1 MEPVPRWRTGD
12 LVVAVTLVSAMVLAA
27 VLGRQVPLGTRA
39 AAVAAAAGLLVL
51 VVRRRRPVAALAGVM
66 AVVLVEDVLSAR
78 AASAPSFLALMVATY
93 SLGRYASRRSA
104 AVAFP
109 LAAGGVVLA
118 QSLSPPTQ
126 FSRASS
132 MTFFVAILVLGPG
145 VTGAVVR
152 VRADLGEQLRVAAE
166 RLRTARAA
174 RIAGAVVREHDRI
187 SLDLETVMVRG
198 LDQMRGPA
206 AARDLS
212 EVTQLEH
219 VARETLA
226 QMRGLLVRL
235 RADEHAGPQMDRPVP
250 DLRARIAAALAAD
263 AASPQSPVAAPGRW
277 TLWSARQ
284 GDWALAALGCA
295 LAAGLAATRPWPGR
309 LLGAAIALPLAL
321 LRRFPFTAA
330 GLSLAAFVGYSIVA
344 RPADPFTGQP
354 PTAVLIV
361 VPLVTAAVCPLP
373 RAVTALLG
381 CLTGGAIAV
390 LADPAARFHVLTAPT
405 AAAVAVGA
413 WAAGRVLRQ
422 AGETLAALTDTT
434 RQIEQEQADSARRSA
449 ARERARIARELHNAV
464 GHALTII
471 VMQATAARRVWTS
484 APDLA
489 HDHATVLRDT
499 TAQTLDDLYLL
510 VLSLAIGGP
519 QTTPG
524 PGPGHAVAALTRA
537 PRGPH
542 PPTASQCSPTGP
554 APAGSPSR
562 SVPRARHPRLLPSWT
577 RPPTALS
584 RKRSP
589 TPPGTPLAR
598 PCASPSATPPM
609 APRCR
614 SPTTRRH
621 GPRTPSPA
629 PAMASAAC
637 ASAPRNAAAR
647 YTPNRDETA
656 ASRSVRSCT
665 VKRVQSPR
673 QAAQPS
679 SQTPCQCRRSGEHQ
693 GPARRRPAPRTGRAA
708 HDPGR

>member
-295 LAAGLAATRPWPGR
+295 LAAGLAATRPWPGPA

-422 AGETLAALTDTT
+422 AGQTLAALTDTT

-449 ARERARIARELHNAV
+449 ARERARIARELHDAV

-537 PRGPH
+537 PRGPQLADRIAMLADRARACGIPVEIRTEGQASPLAPVLDQAAYRIVQEAVTNAARH
-542 PPTASQCSPTGP
+542 APGAAVRVTISHTADGATLQIANDPASRPAHTLTGSGHGIRGMRERAAECGGTLHAEPGRDGSFTVRAVLHRQTGP
-554 APAGSPSR
+554 VAAPG
-562 SVPRARHPRLLPSWT
+562 
-577 RPPTALS
+577 
-584 RKRSP
+584 
-589 TPPGTPLAR
+589 
-598 PCASPSATPPM
+598 
-609 APRCR
+609 
-614 SPTTRRH
+614 
-621 GPRTPSPA
+621 
-629 PAMASAAC
+629 
-637 ASAPRNAAAR
+637 
-647 YTPNRDETA
+647 
-656 ASRSVRSCT
+656 
-665 VKRVQSPR
+665 
-673 QAAQPS
+673 
-679 SQTPCQCRRSGEHQ
+679 
-693 GPARRRPAPRTGRAA
+693 RPAVEPNAMPVQEVR
-708 HDPGR
+708 

>member
-1 MEPVPRWRTGD
+1 MEPMPRWRIGD
-12 LVVAVTLVSAMVLAA
+12 LVVAVTLVFAMVLAA
-27 VLGRQVPLGTRA
+27 LLGRQVPLGTRA

-66 AVVLVEDVLSAR
+66 AVVLAEDVLSAR

-132 MTFFVAILVLGPG
+132 MTFFVAILVLAPG

-152 VRADLGEQLRVAAE
+152 VRADLGERLRVAAD
-166 RLRTARAA
+166 RLREARAA
-174 RIAGAVVREHDRI
+174 QIAGAVAREHDRI

-206 AARDLS
+206 AARDLP

-235 RADEHAGPQMDRPVP
+235 RADEHPGPQLDRSVP
-250 DLRARIAAALAAD
+250 DLRARIAAALTAD
-263 AASPQSPVAAPGRW
+263 AASPRSPVGAPGRW

-295 LAAGLAATRPWPGR
+295 LAAALAATRPWPGPA
-309 LLGAAIALPLAL
+309 LLGAAIALPLAW
-321 LRRFPFTAA
+321 LRRFPFTAG
-330 GLSLAAFVGYSIVA
+330 GLSLAAFVGFSIVA

-361 VPLVTAAVCPLP
+361 IPLVTAAVCPLP
-373 RAVTALLG
+373 RAVTALLS
-381 CLTGGAIAV
+381 CLAGGAIAV

-405 AAAVAVGA
+405 AAAVAAGA
-413 WAAGRVLRQ
+413 WAAGRVLHQ
-422 AGETLAALTDTT
+422 AGQTLAALTDTT
-434 RQIEQEQADSARRSA
+434 RQIEQEQADSARRNA
-449 ARERARIARELHNAV
+449 ARERARIARELHDAV

-519 QTTPG
+519 QTTPD
-524 PGPGHAVAALTRA
+524 PEHAVAALTRA
-537 PRGPH
+537 PRGPQLADRIAVLADRARACGI
-542 PPTASQCSPTGP
+542 PVEIRTEGQASPP
-554 APAGSPSR
+554 APVLDQAAYR
-562 SVPRARHPRLLPSWT
+562 IVQEAVTNAARHAPGGAVRVSISHTADRATLQIANDPAS
-577 RPPTALS
+577 RPAHTLTGSGHGIRGMRERAAECGGTLHAEPGRDGSFTVRAVLH
-584 RKRSP
+584 RQTSP
-589 TPPGTPLAR
+589 VAAPGPPAVE
-598 PCASPSATPPM
+598 PSAM
-609 APRCR
+609 
-614 SPTTRRH
+614 
-621 GPRTPSPA
+621 
-629 PAMASAAC
+629 
-637 ASAPRNAAAR
+637 
-647 YTPNRDETA
+647 TA
-656 ASRSVRSCT
+656 EP
-665 VKRVQSPR
+665 VQEV
-673 QAAQPS
+673 Q
-679 SQTPCQCRRSGEHQ
+679 
-693 GPARRRPAPRTGRAA
+693 
-708 HDPGR
+708 